1 MPGGHGKKTFPILL
15 EVHIIIHYPNQ
26 VIAQVVFVSHGQRF
40 LLIFVNQEAPMKVL
54 WCDGFSICDS
64 YFLLCML
71 SYATYKTS
79 TPFSNEKKVRQVR
92 AEGPLLT
99 KIGYWIVVV
108 SSVTHQSV
116 SRIPISLSLPISGVT
131 FLCDVWRDI
140 YCQDHWSPHGPM
152 SPTS

>member
-1 MPGGHGKKTFPILL
+1 
-15 EVHIIIHYPNQ
+15 
-26 VIAQVVFVSHGQRF
+26 
-40 LLIFVNQEAPMKVL
+40 MKVL

-79 TPFSNEKKVRQVR
+79 TLFSNEKKVRQVR

-131 FLCDVWRDI
+131 FLKHFKTPKVSESKLPNCWLRKCAEEIKYLCDVWRDI
-140 YCQDHWSPHGPM
+140 YCQEHWSPHGPM
-152 SPTS
+152 SPTSS